1 MPQPPLSL
9 EKYLS
14 TSLPSVKENFPAGG
28 GATGARESF
37 EGNLKS
43 ISVIPD
49 FEAKVQ
55 QFVDALPTQPLVAH
69 PGHPFPH
76 FLNVV
81 RELPSQVKNAQDVQ
95 KYLKQIP
102 LAAVSA
108 SLTALKGTEEGI
120 DYSKIGGKAP
130 VGRSGRLLD
139 AAGYESDGAEEL
151 EEADAQAAPASKSA
165 NAREGTLYGWRF
177 SKSPLAPSSVL
188 AGSGEF
194 LLVDESKPEEV
205 KLVVRTINS
214 SAFSEDDW
222 KELVVDGAYD
232 YNIKSKA
239 SWYWSRKY
247 GATKRLGC
255 NYFVFTDYQKWCFG
269 VFTDGHSHANISP
282 VMSFDAGKDG
292 KSPSVLEALLYW
304 TRSALGEKNG
314 FKPTV
319 KDVSSKHPYGET
331 YQPRK
336 KAASGQVEASNE
348 SDIEE

>member
-14 TSLPSVKENFPAGG
+14 TALPPVKENFPAGG
-28 GATGARESF
+28 GATGARASF
-37 EGNLKS
+37 EGNLKG

-69 PGHPFPH
+69 PTHPFPH
-76 FLNVV
+76 FLNVL
-81 RELPSQVKNAQDVQ
+81 RDLPPQVKNAQDVQ

-102 LAAVSA
+102 LAAISA
-108 SLTALKGTEEGI
+108 SLTALKASEEGI
-120 DYSKIGGKAP
+120 DYSKIGGNAP
-130 VGRSGRLLD
+130 TGRDGKKLD
-139 AAGYESDGAEEL
+139 AAGYESDGGEPL
-151 EEADAQAAPASKSA
+151 EEADAQKSEAAPGSA
-165 NAREGTLYGWRF
+165 ESQQQGPLYGWRF
-177 SKSPLAPSSVL
+177 SKSPM
-188 AGSGEF
+188 GSGEF
-194 LLVDESKPEEV
+194 LLVDESKPEDI

-214 SAFSEDDW
+214 SAFSDNDW

-232 YNIKSKA
+232 YNTKSKA
-239 SWYWSRKY
+239 SWYWSRKF

-269 VFTDGHSHANISP
+269 VFTEGHSHANISP
-282 VMSFDAGKDG
+282 VMTFEAGKDG

-304 TRSALGEKNG
+304 SRSALGEKGG
-314 FKPTV
+314 FQPTI
-319 KDVSSKHPYGET
+319 KDVSSEHPYAQV
-331 YQPRK
+331 QPRK
-336 KAASGQVEASNE
+336 KAGNGQVEASNE

>member
-9 EKYLS
+9 EKYLA
-14 TSLPSVKENFPAGG
+14 TSLPPVKENFPAGG

-37 EGNLKS
+37 EGDLKS
-43 ISVIPD
+43 ISVISD

-69 PGHPFPH
+69 PAHPFPH
-76 FLNVV
+76 FLNVT

-108 SLTALKGTEEGI
+108 SLTALKASEDGV

-130 VGRSGRLLD
+130 VDRTGKALD
-139 AAGYESDGAEEL
+139 AAGYESDGAEVL
-151 EEADAQAAPASKSA
+151 EEADAQNAPAAKSESA
-165 NAREGTLYGWRF
+165 GKQEGTQYGWRF
-177 SKSPLAPSSVL
+177 SKSPL
-188 AGSGEF
+188 GSGEF
-194 LLVDESKPEEV
+194 LLIDESQPEDV

-214 SAFSEDDW
+214 SAFSNEDW

-232 YNIKSKA
+232 YNTKSKA

-255 NYFVFTDYQKWCFG
+255 KYFVLTDYQKWCFG
-269 VFTDGHSHANISP
+269 AFTDDHTHANISP
-282 VMSFDAGKDG
+282 VMTFDAGKDG

-304 TRSALGEKNG
+304 TRSALGEKNA

-319 KDVSSKHPYGET
+319 KDVSSKRPYEN

>member
-9 EKYLS
+9 EKYLAAA
-14 TSLPSVKENFPAGG
+14 LPPVKENFPAGG

-37 EGNLKS
+37 EGNLKG

-69 PGHPFPH
+69 PTHPFPH
-76 FLNVV
+76 FLNVL
-81 RELPSQVKNAQDVQ
+81 RDLPPQVKNAQDVQ

-102 LAAVSA
+102 LAAISA
-108 SLTALKGTEEGI
+108 SLTALKASEEGI
-120 DYSKIGGKAP
+120 DYSKIGGNAP
-130 VGRSGRLLD
+130 IDRDGKKLD
-139 AAGYESDGAEEL
+139 AAGYESVRITSTSVTASGK
-151 EEADAQAAPASKSA
+151 ADAHPKSEAAPGSS
-165 NAREGTLYGWRF
+165 RSQQQGTLYGWRF
-177 SKSPLAPSSVL
+177 SKSPM
-188 AGSGEF
+188 GSGEF
-194 LLVDESKPEEV
+194 LLIDESKPEEV

-214 SAFSEDDW
+214 SAFSNNDW
-222 KELVVDGAYD
+222 KDLVVDGAYD
-232 YNIKSKA
+232 YNTKSKA

-269 VFTDGHSHANISP
+269 VFTEGHSHANISP
-282 VMSFDAGKDG
+282 VMSFEAGKDG

-304 TRSALGEKNG
+304 SRSALGEKGG
-314 FKPTV
+314 FQPAA
-319 KDVSSKHPYGET
+319 KDVSSEHPY
-331 YQPRK
+331 QNVQARK
-336 KAASGQVEASNE
+336 KTGNGQVEASNE